1 MDGKKC
7 RKIVKK
13 LSGKLFVQI
22 AEVFEEEIAKEL
34 LALLASGSSR
44 ETGEGQVTCWYWWG
58 MASCL
63 KNRTAFCSLA
73 LPGSLSSNLHCSE
86 IQES

>member
-1 MDGKKC
+1 MDRKRC
-7 RKIVKK
+7 RRIVKN
-13 LSGKLFVQI
+13 LSGYLFVQI

-34 LALLASGSSR
+34 LALLASGSSH

-58 MASCL
+58 KASCL
-63 KNRTAFCSLA
+63 KNRTAFHSLA
-73 LPGSLSSNLHCSE
+73 LPGSLSSNFRCIE